1 MGEADH
7 MQRITDEHLRELEK
21 QHRKVAH
28 VAYNG
33 HDLVFRRPTRAE
45 AAMYREQI
53 DSQSS
58 KAERAAA
65 DEHLAQVV
73 VVQVDDVV
81 GDGTPTG
88 QARVRETFNALLEEH
103 PLLCMAAPIGRTL
116 GRLTGILQEETQ
128 KK

>member
-7 MQRITDEHLRELEK
+7 MARITADHLAALEK

-28 VAYNG
+28 VQYNG

-45 AAMYREQI
+45 AAYYREQI

-58 KAERAAA
+58 KSERAAA
-65 DEHLAQVV
+65 DEHLAQSV
-73 VVQVDDVV
+73 VVQVDDVLS
-81 GDGTPTG
+81 DGTPTG
-88 QARVRETFNALLEEH
+88 QVRVREAFNALLEEH
-103 PLLCMAAPIGRTL
+103 PLMCMAAPVGRTL
-116 GRLTGILQEETQ
+116 GKLTGILQEDTV